1 MLRNPAMR
9 SVRNTFTK
17 LPQARPSY
25 NGAAIRIHTAS
36 LACPSLSRRPQVLVP
51 KPQSTVISMLYATK
65 SGPPY
70 DKIDLEGEKKLAEM
84 PISPHPESV
93 SSGSSVRHV
102 FEKGQGPKEDGE
114 MLGGLKS
121 DVKTIKETF
130 ALRDVP
136 EESLYIGIA
145 GVLPYAATSLSTVYL
160 AYDINHA
167 AAGTGYGIL
176 FSQETAHYLLDI
188 VTPIQIGYGAV
199 IISFLG
205 AIHWGLE
212 YAGYGG
218 YHSYSRYM
226 YGVIAP
232 AIAWPTIFMPVEYAL
247 ITQFATFSFLYFADA
262 RATAKG
268 WFPGWY
274 TTYRFVL
281 TFFVGASIVI
291 SLVGRGQI
299 INEGKSRLKNPV
311 EYLKGDRDSQWEA
324 LALEEKERTARI
336 TKSTKAKGAAESKG
350 DKEDKDNDKAS
361 KTDEGK
367 DSKKGDNKDSKKAED
382 KDSKK
387 AEDKDSKKAED
398 KDSKKAEDKDSNKA
412 EDKDGKKK

>member
-1 MLRNPAMR
+1 MLRNSAMR
-9 SVRNTFTK
+9 SVRNTFAK

-36 LACPSLSRRPQVLVP
+36 LTCPSLSRRPQIP
-51 KPQSTVISMLYATK
+51 ISRPQSTVISMLYATK
-65 SGPPY
+65 SGPAY
-70 DKIDLEGEKKLAEM
+70 DKINLEEEKKLAET

-93 SSGSSVRHV
+93 STESSVRHV
-102 FEKGQGPKEDGE
+102 FEKGQGLKEDGE
-114 MLGGLKS
+114 MLAGLKS
-121 DVKTIKETF
+121 DVRTIKETF

-136 EESLYIGIA
+136 EESLYLGIA

-167 AAGTGYGIL
+167 AAGTGHGIL
-176 FSQETAHYLLDI
+176 FSQETAHYLLDL

-274 TTYRFVL
+274 MTYRFVL

-299 INEGKSRLKNPV
+299 ISEGKSGLKNPV
-311 EYLKGDRDSQWEA
+311 DYLKGDRDSQWEA
-324 LALEEKERTARI
+324 LALEEKERTSRI
-336 TKSTKAKGAAESKG
+336 AKTEAEGAAKGKG
-350 DKEDKDNDKAS
+350 EKEDEDNDKAS

-367 DSKKGDNKDSKKAED
+367 DNKKGDNKDSKKAED
-382 KDSKK
+382 KESKK
-387 AEDKDSKKAED
+387 ADDKDSKKADD
-398 KDSKKAEDKDSNKA
+398 KDSKKAD
-412 EDKDGKKK
+412 DKDGKKK